1 MVNQTCKDDLS
12 KRELLRRISDK
23 GSQQA
28 ADGISWLLGEQI
40 EVTNPAFQTQ
50 DFSSL
55 MEEFGGPETEIVGIY
70 IEARYEVP
78 IHVMLILPFSEAIQI
93 TEQLLG
99 QPPGS
104 INEIDE
110 LGHSALAEM
119 ANVTG
124 TRFFNAIA
132 EITGKTIRPST
143 PAVMIDMLGSI
154 LTIILAKTG
163 CISGDV
169 LTFETAFVRQT
180 RDMTI
185 NFRAIS
191 SPAALEM
198 IMSDD
203 G

>member
-1 MVNQTCKDDLS
+1 MANKEMKLS
-12 KRELLRRISDK
+12 KQELLKEISNR
-23 GSQQA
+23 GSKQA
-28 ADGISWLLGEQI
+28 ADGISWLLGEEIQI
-40 EVTNPAFQTQ
+40 TDPAFQTQ
-50 DFSSL
+50 DFSTL
-55 MEEFGGPETEIVGIY
+55 MDEFGGPETEIVGIY
-70 IEARYEVP
+70 IEAQDDIP
-78 IHVMLILPFSEAIQI
+78 IHVMLILPFAEAIQI

-99 QPPGS
+99 HEPGTVS
-104 INEIDE
+104 EIDE
-110 LGHSALAEM
+110 LGHSALSEM
-119 ANVTG
+119 ANITG

-169 LTFETAFVRQT
+169 LTFETTFVRENQ
-180 RDMTI
+180 DMRI

-191 SPAALEM
+191 SPEALEL
-198 IMSDD
+198 IMSEN